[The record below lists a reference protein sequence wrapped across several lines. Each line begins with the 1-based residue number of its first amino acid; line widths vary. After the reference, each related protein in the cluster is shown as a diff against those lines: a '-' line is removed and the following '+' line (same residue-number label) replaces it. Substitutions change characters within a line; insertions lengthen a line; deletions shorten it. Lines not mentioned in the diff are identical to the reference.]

1 MSPSSSM
8 SSKYDF
14 FAPTIDS
21 KTFVSILFSLST
33 IEIFVSTL
41 QISICLLYYQFV
53 SICPI
58 IVHICIICLLITS
71 TQLSQSKFIYIMFNV
86 LQDNPYLSIFL
97 SFYLS
102 IFISIYLSIS
112 SGVGWVSLR
121 RLWVRPLSPSQEAH
135 CYKGA
140 YVGWMDEGWR

>member
-71 TQLSQSKFIYIMFNV
+71 TQLSQSKFIYNILNV
-86 LQDNPYLSIFL
+86 LQDNPYLSIYL
-97 SFYLS
+97 SFFLYISLYLQVLGES
-102 IFISIYLSIS
+102 VYGDFESALSHLHKKLIATK
-112 SGVGWVSLR
+112 
-121 RLWVRPLSPSQEAH
+121 VR
-135 CYKGA
+135 
-140 YVGWMDEGWR
+140 M